1 MSVRAP
7 LTGLIAVLFL
17 TAPAY
22 AISAKDKMET
32 CKFGADDQK
41 LTGKEHK
48 AFITKCMAKSD
59 SPATHKGAK
68 GKSKSQKKTAAPA
81 AQ

>member
-1 MSVRAP
+1 MPLRAP
-7 LTGLIAVLFL
+7 LTGLIAVLLL

-22 AISAKDKMET
+22 AISAKQKMEI

-48 AFITKCMAKSD
+48 AFIRKCMANSD
-59 SPATHKGAK
+59 APARK
-68 GKSKSQKKTAAPA
+68 GKSKKK
-81 AQ
+81 